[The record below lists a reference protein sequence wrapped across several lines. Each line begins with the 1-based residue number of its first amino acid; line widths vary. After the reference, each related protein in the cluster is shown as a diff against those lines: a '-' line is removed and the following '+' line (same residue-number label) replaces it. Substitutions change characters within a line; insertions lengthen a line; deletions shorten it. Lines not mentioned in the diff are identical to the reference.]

1 MGGRLF
7 GFTKHIFVT
16 GDVFVFDDE
25 FPLGK
30 LPKSPK
36 RMFEMGSLADSN
48 SDLLSLPGSDDE
60 QVELYNKK

>member
-1 MGGRLF
+1 M
-7 GFTKHIFVT
+7 
-16 GDVFVFDDE
+16 FDDE

-36 RMFEMGSLADSN
+36 RMFEMVNLVDSDSD